1 MNFIK
6 LTVLSIFIS
15 IFTTLFAQD
24 FEGII
29 EFRRINYYDTTN
41 YTYHVSSNQVKI
53 DEYNKDGKITGTML
67 INLETKQVLAVNHDR
82 KLYMNIES
90 KPSIK
95 DLSNSKIEK
104 TQQTKKILGYNC
116 VKWTVDN
123 PDYKSKA
130 EYWLIEEAN
139 YSFFKRLLTAL
150 NRKDKIALYFMQ
162 FPGNEGFFSIIGE
175 EKGYD
180 GKLRAR
186 LESKKIIQKKIS
198 ASTFNIPAGY
208 TEFKNK

>member
-1 MNFIK
+1 MNSMK
-6 LTVLSIFIS
+6 LTLLSVCLLII
-15 IFTTLFAQD
+15 TTLSAQD

-41 YTYHVSSNQVKI
+41 YTYHISPNQVKTY
-53 DEYNKDGKITGTML
+53 EYNKDGKVTGTML
-67 INLETKQVLAVNHDR
+67 VNLETQKVLAINHAR

-90 KPSIK
+90 KPSVK
-95 DLSNSKIEK
+95 DLSNSKIAK
-104 TQQTKKILGYNC
+104 TQQTKKVLGYNC

-130 EYWLIEEAN
+130 EYWVIKEDN
-139 YSFFKRLLTAL
+139 YSFFKKLLTAL

-162 FPGNEGFFSIIGE
+162 IPDNSGYFSIIGE

-186 LESKKIIQKKIS
+186 LETKKIIKKKLS
-198 ASTFNIPAGY
+198 SSTFNIPSGY
-208 TEFKNK
+208 EEFKK

>member
-6 LTVLSIFIS
+6 LTALTVFVVI
-15 IFTTLFAQD
+15 TATLFAQD
-24 FEGII
+24 FEGVI

-41 YTYHVSSNQVKI
+41 YTYHISSDQVKI
-53 DEYNKDGKITGTML
+53 DEYNKDGKVTGTML
-67 INLETKQVLAVNHDR
+67 VNLNTQEVLAVNHDR

-90 KPSIK
+90 KPSVK

-104 TQQTKKILGYNC
+104 TQQTKKVLGYDC

-130 EYWLIEEAN
+130 EYWVVKDGN
-139 YSFFKRLLTAL
+139 YSYFKRLLTAL

-162 FPGNEGFFSIIGE
+162 VPGNAGFFPIIGE

-186 LESKKIIQKKIS
+186 LETKKVTKKKLS
-198 ASTFNIPAGY
+198 TTTFNIPAGY

>member
-1 MNFIK
+1 MNSMK
-6 LTVLSIFIS
+6 LTLLSVCLLII
-15 IFTTLFAQD
+15 TTLSAQD

-41 YTYHVSSNQVKI
+41 YTYHISPNQVKI
-53 DEYNKDGKITGTML
+53 DEYNKDGKVTGTML
-67 INLETKQVLAVNHDR
+67 VNLETQKVLAINHAR

-90 KPSIK
+90 KPSFK
-95 DLSNSKIEK
+95 DLSNSKIAK
-104 TQQTKKILGYNC
+104 TQQTKKVLGYNC

-130 EYWLIEEAN
+130 EYWVIKEDN
-139 YSFFKRLLTAL
+139 YSFFKKLLTAL

-162 FPGNEGFFSIIGE
+162 IPDNSGYFSHVRAA
-175 EKGYD
+175 KGYD

-186 LESKKIIQKKIS
+186 LETKKIIKKKLS
-198 ASTFNIPAGY
+198 SSTFNIPSGY
-208 TEFKNK
+208 EEFKK

>member
-6 LTVLSIFIS
+6 LTALTIFIA
-15 IFTTLFAQD
+15 ITATLFAQD
-24 FEGII
+24 FEGVI

-41 YTYHVSSNQVKI
+41 YTYHISSNQVKI

-67 INLETKQVLAVNHDR
+67 INLDTKKVLAVNHDR
-82 KLYMNIES
+82 KLYMDIES
-90 KPSIK
+90 KASVK
-95 DLSNSKIEK
+95 DLSNSKIVK
-104 TQQTKKILGYNC
+104 TEQTKNVLGYNC

-130 EYWLIEEAN
+130 EYWVIKEGN
-139 YSFFKRLLTAL
+139 YSYFKRLLTAL

-162 FPGNEGFFSIIGE
+162 IPDNAGFFPIIGE

-186 LESKKIIQKKIS
+186 LETKKVTKKKLS
-198 ASTFNIPAGY
+198 ASTFNIPTGY